1 MHICKSTLYLSV
13 VCFLEVC
20 CFLLLETVFYCFN
33 LSNFMFDSVN
43 KVRLLDRDA
52 VVFLSKYMASAA
64 ENKTTL
70 EFGSDLVNVI
80 NLQTLNLKVK
90 C

>member
-1 MHICKSTLYLSV
+1 
-13 VCFLEVC
+13 
-20 CFLLLETVFYCFN
+20 
-33 LSNFMFDSVN
+33 MFDSVN
-43 KVRLLDRDA
+43 EVRLLDRDA
-52 VVFLSKYMASAA
+52 VVFMSKYMASAA

>member
-1 MHICKSTLYLSV
+1 M
-13 VCFLEVC
+13 
-20 CFLLLETVFYCFN
+20 FLLLETVLYCFN

-43 KVRLLDRDA
+43 EVRLLDRDA
-52 VVFLSKYMASAA
+52 VVFMSKYMASAA

>member
-1 MHICKSTLYLSV
+1 
-13 VCFLEVC
+13 
-20 CFLLLETVFYCFN
+20 
-33 LSNFMFDSVN
+33 MFDSVN
-43 KVRLLDRDA
+43 EVRLMDRDA
-52 VVFLSKYMASAA
+52 VVNMSKSMASAA